1 MRIRRDRGGKDIVL
15 TCGVDI
21 DRPSDLTTDE
31 LQLDKL
37 MELYG
42 IPLAIEMMTR
52 IMKFVVKDFQSSNK
66 EKLIYRIN
74 FVAENVSDEA

>member
-1 MRIRRDRGGKDIVL
+1 MRIRRDRGGKDIIL

-31 LQLDKL
+31 LQLDRL

-42 IPLAIEMMTR
+42 IPLGIEMMTR
-52 IMKFVVKDFQSSNK
+52 IMKCVVKDFQSNNK